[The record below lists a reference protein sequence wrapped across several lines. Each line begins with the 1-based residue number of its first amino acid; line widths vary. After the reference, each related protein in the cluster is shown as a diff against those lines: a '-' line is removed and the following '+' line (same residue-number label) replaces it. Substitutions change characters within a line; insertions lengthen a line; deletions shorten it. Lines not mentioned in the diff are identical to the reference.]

1 MNEQTYDY
9 MVDQNT
15 LDPDPVL
22 VNWVNGFPK
31 YTNMDYNQ
39 YITMPNKYAEFIYR
53 LNNIQPDIQQEIE
66 YTKGKFARILEHEI
80 GHVFGLHHA
89 SISPHYGLNEC
100 LYSIMHQ
107 GGNIPANNQPWLP
120 PSEIAEI
127 HRNLHVSSARKYVDS
142 DVQIRQYIVQN
153 EQTWDWDIKLYGNL
167 IIKSGG
173 TLTLNCSIKMPS
185 YAKIIVETGGK
196 LIVDGGLITSA
207 HDEPWQ
213 GIEVW
218 GNSSAHQYADANG
231 NRQQGYLEL
240 KNGATIENAITAV
253 SLWKPGNCT
262 TTGGIIKADDAVF
275 LNNARAVHAL
285 YYNNYIPNDPTQ
297 HVDNLSRFNNCSFEI
312 DEEYPGTET
321 FSKHIDLLKV
331 KGFKFRGCDFE
342 VKNGVAGVSTWS
354 SAIAAYSAG
363 FRVDGLCSASIIPCP
378 AANTDST
385 YFSGFWKAIL
395 ATGDFSNNNTFYV
408 NKANF
413 SNNYT
418 GIDVNTIN
426 NFVVINNT
434 FEVGRSPW
442 NGENCDYGIRID
454 NGAGFA
460 VEDNLFSITPNLPPS
475 VKTGIN
481 VLNSPSINEI
491 YRNSFDGL
499 SIGNYAYGTNFF
511 DRGAN
516 EGLSYICN
524 ENQNNWADFYAYGDN
539 NSGIQFMQGGLAK
552 AAGNTFSP
560 TGATWHFYNET
571 SRLIGYYYLNG
582 STVQY
587 PEYVEFVTR
596 EPVTTANSCPSHYG
610 GIQSKSIQLTDA
622 ETQALAAEFGVA
634 DNAFST
640 IKTLYDQLTDGGSTE
655 NSLAEIAMA
664 QPDDMWQLRS
674 KLLGDSPHLS
684 EEVLKMVADKTE
696 VFTEAAIF
704 DVLAANPDELRKVEL
719 ITYLEEKENPLPG
732 YMIDI
737 LKQVAEGTSYRT
749 VLTLQMT
756 QHNSLR
762 NRAAQDIIRSLT
774 HSEEPDRQEL
784 RNWFA
789 NLQSLQAD
797 RQIIAFYL
805 EENSFDE
812 ALMLAETLPAIYALE
827 DDDLQEH
834 NRFISLIQLQQSLQS
849 ENRKPDS
856 LTTAEKSQLENMADL
871 ETASGAIAR
880 GILEF
885 FFGETTV
892 VCPSMQE
899 TVPEYKSSTPAS
911 VLQLTENSMQISV
924 KPNPATAWAAF
935 DYVLPEKT
943 SQAMLSITN
952 ASGKLVRE
960 IPLNQQQGQYLLDTR
975 ELAPGTYTYTLSA
988 NGVSKTA
995 KLVIN

>member
-196 LIVDGGLITSA
+196 LIVDGGHITSA

-253 SLWKPGNCT
+253 SLWKPGDYT
-262 TTGGIIKADDAVF
+262 TTGGVVKADDAVF

-285 YYNNYIPNDPTQ
+285 YYNNYLPNDPTQ
-297 HVDNLSRFNNCSFEI
+297 QVDNLSRFNNCSFEI
-312 DEEYPGTET
+312 DEAYPGTET

-331 KGFKFRGCDFE
+331 KGFKFRGCDFM

-395 ATGDFSNNNTFYV
+395 ANGDYSNNNTFCV

-418 GIDVNTIN
+418 GVDVNTIN

-460 VEDNLFSITPNLPPS
+460 VEDNRFSITPNLPPS
-475 VKTGIN
+475 IKVGVN

-499 SIGNYAYGTNFF
+499 SIGNYAYGLNYF
-511 DRGAN
+511 DRRAN

-571 SRLIGYYYLNG
+571 SGLIGYYYFNG
-582 STVQY
+582 STLQY

-596 EPVTTANSCPSHYG
+596 EPVTTANSCPSH
-610 GIQSKSIQLTDA
+610 
-622 ETQALAAEFGVA
+622 
-634 DNAFST
+634 
-640 IKTLYDQLTDGGSTE
+640 
-655 NSLAEIAMA
+655 
-664 QPDDMWQLRS
+664 
-674 KLLGDSPHLS
+674 
-684 EEVLKMVADKTE
+684 
-696 VFTEAAIF
+696 
-704 DVLAANPDELRKVEL
+704 
-719 ITYLEEKENPLPG
+719 
-732 YMIDI
+732 
-737 LKQVAEGTSYRT
+737 
-749 VLTLQMT
+749 
-756 QHNSLR
+756 
-762 NRAAQDIIRSLT
+762 
-774 HSEEPDRQEL
+774 
-784 RNWFA
+784 
-789 NLQSLQAD
+789 
-797 RQIIAFYL
+797 
-805 EENSFDE
+805 
-812 ALMLAETLPAIYALE
+812 
-827 DDDLQEH
+827 
-834 NRFISLIQLQQSLQS
+834 
-849 ENRKPDS
+849 
-856 LTTAEKSQLENMADL
+856 
-871 ETASGAIAR
+871 
-880 GILEF
+880 
-885 FFGETTV
+885 
-892 VCPSMQE
+892 
-899 TVPEYKSSTPAS
+899 
-911 VLQLTENSMQISV
+911 
-924 KPNPATAWAAF
+924 
-935 DYVLPEKT
+935 
-943 SQAMLSITN
+943 
-952 ASGKLVRE
+952 
-960 IPLNQQQGQYLLDTR
+960 
-975 ELAPGTYTYTLSA
+975 
-988 NGVSKTA
+988 
-995 KLVIN
+995 